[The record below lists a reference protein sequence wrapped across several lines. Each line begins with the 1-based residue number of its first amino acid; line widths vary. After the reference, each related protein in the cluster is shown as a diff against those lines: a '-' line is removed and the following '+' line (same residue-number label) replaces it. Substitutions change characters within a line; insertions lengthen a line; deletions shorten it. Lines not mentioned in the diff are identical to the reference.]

1 MSLGSADFQIGG
13 CHSAFHTFVFD
24 WRIRHYST
32 PFQGNSDDT
41 GQSECTGKPTR
52 DHNIVDPPDG
62 AIYDSKIMS
71 SNKKTDGAELN
82 LEELETRVDDLID
95 TISRLRK
102 ENISLRTRQEDLMSE
117 RAALI
122 EKSEQAKSRLE
133 SMIGRLK
140 SMESK

>member
-1 MSLGSADFQIGG
+1 
-13 CHSAFHTFVFD
+13 
-24 WRIRHYST
+24 
-32 PFQGNSDDT
+32 
-41 GQSECTGKPTR
+41 
-52 DHNIVDPPDG
+52 
-62 AIYDSKIMS
+62 MS
-71 SNKKTDGAELN
+71 SKKKSDGAELD
-82 LEELETRVDDLID
+82 LDQLETRVDGLIR
-95 TISRLRK
+95 TISQLRN

>member
-1 MSLGSADFQIGG
+1 
-13 CHSAFHTFVFD
+13 
-24 WRIRHYST
+24 
-32 PFQGNSDDT
+32 
-41 GQSECTGKPTR
+41 
-52 DHNIVDPPDG
+52 
-62 AIYDSKIMS
+62 MS
-71 SNKKTDGAELN
+71 SKKQSDGAELD
-82 LEELETRVDDLID
+82 LDQLETRVDDLIR
-95 TISRLRK
+95 TISQLRN

>member
-1 MSLGSADFQIGG
+1 MMPGNGQRTGESA
-13 CHSAFHTFVFD
+13 
-24 WRIRHYST
+24 
-32 PFQGNSDDT
+32 P
-41 GQSECTGKPTR
+41 

-62 AIYDSKIMS
+62 AIYDLGIMS
-71 SNKKTDGAELN
+71 GKKKSDGAELD
-82 LEELETRVDDLID
+82 LDQLETRVDDLIR
-95 TISRLRK
+95 TISRLRS
-102 ENISLRTRQEDLMSE
+102 ENISLLTRQEDLMSE

>member
-1 MSLGSADFQIGG
+1 MS
-13 CHSAFHTFVFD
+13 
-24 WRIRHYST
+24 
-32 PFQGNSDDT
+32 
-41 GQSECTGKPTR
+41 GK
-52 DHNIVDPPDG
+52 
-62 AIYDSKIMS
+62 
-71 SNKKTDGAELN
+71 KKTDNAELD
-82 LEELETRVDDLID
+82 LDQLETRVDDLIH
-95 TISRLRK
+95 TIGRLRS